1 MLGRLPAWHG
11 ACSPSGMAIRHDD
24 HPTERVERVER
35 IEHEHERPVMTTAPA
50 ASNVNVGG
58 AARPAPVWTV
68 TSVVTLLF
76 TVLEVL
82 LLLRFVFKLAGANS
96 NQALVAALYGV
107 TEPLTRPF
115 QGIFPEPSGPPV
127 LDVAALLAIV
137 FLFLIGALI
146 VALVRAITAPKSV

>member
-1 MLGRLPAWHG
+1 M
-11 ACSPSGMAIRHDD
+11 SVRHDD

-35 IEHEHERPVMTTAPA
+35 IEHMHEQPVVMPTPM

-58 AARPAPVWTV
+58 GTPQAAPVWTV
-68 TSVVTLLF
+68 TSVVTLFF

-82 LLLRFVFKLAGANS
+82 LLLRFVFKIAGANA
-96 NQALVAALYGV
+96 NQPLVAALYGI
-107 TEPLTRPF
+107 TEPLIRPF
-115 QGIFPEPSGPPV
+115 QGIFPEPQGPPV

-146 VALVRAITAPKSV
+146 VALVRAITTPKAV